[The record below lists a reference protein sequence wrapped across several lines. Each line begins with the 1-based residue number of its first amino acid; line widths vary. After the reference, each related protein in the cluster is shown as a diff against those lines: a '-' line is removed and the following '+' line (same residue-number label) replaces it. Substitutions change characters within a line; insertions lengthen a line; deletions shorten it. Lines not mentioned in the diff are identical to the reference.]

1 MSDLSDLSDFSY
13 FSDLTFDTFPT
24 MVTLN
29 ESYATTV
36 QRHSFETRVLDSTV
50 NTASFEARMG
60 IERPRSRKS
69 MVIAAGVCTILAG
82 YLVVSAIVRATSE
95 KQVTEKRR
103 VTPFTETSLGTY
115 DKDID
120 EHLKLII
127 STISL
132 QLRKLCNTEGADMS
146 WESLQAIL
154 AQCPVLKADQDRVYG
169 EKTFSREANEEF
181 SETDVS
187 TWLYDFINR
196 HDSDVLDASRIH
208 DQEIRQV
215 IKFVRDQSV
224 GFTLFSKDVSNSYD
238 LIDIGMIRFP
248 TKKDPFVKLY
258 RLQLKGTFSGKG
270 FMMIFTKENRSITVS
285 MSSQKYYPRDE
296 LLQRMLPESVKNT
309 LEKFESVS
317 E

>member
-1 MSDLSDLSDFSY
+1 MEEVNHTFSSWDMLDNP
-13 FSDLTFDTFPT
+13 FF
-24 MVTLN
+24 N
-29 ESYATTV
+29 ESI
-36 QRHSFETRVLDSTV
+36 
-50 NTASFEARMG
+50 
-60 IERPRSRKS
+60 IEGWNGSVGFNESIREQMREWQEWHRPVDRYTKG
-69 MVIAAGVCTILAG
+69 MLIVAGVTVLFMG
-82 YLVVSAIVRATSE
+82 YAIASLVSAEES
-95 KQVTEKRR
+95 KQQVTEKRR
-103 VTPFTETSLGTY
+103 VIPFTETSLGTY

-120 EHLKLII
+120 EHLKLI
-127 STISL
+127 TAMVTF
-132 QLRKLCNTEGADMS
+132 QLRKLCDTDGADMS

-154 AQCPVLKADQDRVYG
+154 AKCPVLKADQDRVYG

-258 RLQLKGTFSGKG
+258 RLQLKGTFSGKR
-270 FMMIFTKENRSITVS
+270 FMIFSSEENRSITVS

>member
-154 AQCPVLKADQDRVYG
+154 AQCPVLEADKDRVYG
-169 EKTFSREANEEF
+169 EETFNGEF
-181 SETDVS
+181 SETAVS

-196 HDSDVLDASRIH
+196 HDSDVLDAARIH
-208 DQEIRQV
+208 SSEINEV
-215 IKFVRDQSV
+215 IKFVGDQSV

-248 TKKDPFVKLY
+248 TKKEPFVKLY
-258 RLQLKGTFSGKG
+258 RLHLKG
-270 FMMIFTKENRSITVS
+270 IFEGRGMLIITEETRLIAASVR
-285 MSSQKYYPRDE
+285 SQKYYPRDE

>member
-13 FSDLTFDTFPT
+13 FSDLAFDTFPT

-120 EHLKLII
+120 EHLKLI
-127 STISL
+127 TAMVTF

-154 AQCPVLKADQDRVYG
+154 AQCPMLEADQDRVYG
-169 EKTFSREANEEF
+169 EETFNGEF
-181 SETDVS
+181 SETAVS

-196 HDSDVLDASRIH
+196 HDSDVLDAARIH
-208 DQEIRQV
+208 SSEINEV
-215 IKFVRDQSV
+215 IKFVGDQSV

-258 RLQLKGTFSGKG
+258 RLQLKGTFSGKR
-270 FMMIFTKENRSITVS
+270 FMIFSSEENRSITVS

>member
-154 AQCPVLKADQDRVYG
+154 AQCPMLEADQDRVYG
-169 EKTFSREANEEF
+169 EETFNGEF
-181 SETDVS
+181 SETAVS

-196 HDSDVLDASRIH
+196 HDSDVLDAARIH
-208 DQEIRQV
+208 SSEINEV
-215 IKFVRDQSV
+215 IKFVGDQSV

-248 TKKDPFVKLY
+248 TKKEPFVKLY
-258 RLQLKGTFSGKG
+258 RLHLIG
-270 FMMIFTKENRSITVS
+270 IFEGRGMLIITEETRLIAASVR
-285 MSSQKYYPRDE
+285 SQKYYPRDE